1 MVFSRKRGHFLYHFF
16 LNIKLAIHELLN
28 NKKIK
33 ICLVKYLYGINSG
46 ENDTKL
52 DQFNVVKSKTICF
65 IYVLLQSKSERIK
78 MSFSLSHF
86 LSKITPQNMY
96 DDHRHWIV
104 YPL

>member
-33 ICLVKYLYGINSG
+33 ICLVKYLYGIHSG

-52 DQFNVVKSKTICF
+52 D
-65 IYVLLQSKSERIK
+65 
-78 MSFSLSHF
+78 
-86 LSKITPQNMY
+86 
-96 DDHRHWIV
+96 
-104 YPL
+104 